1 MSFTHL
7 HVHTEYSLLD
17 GSSKIKEITK
27 RAAELG
33 MDSLAITD
41 HGVMYGVI
49 DFYKAAR
56 EAGIKPVLGCEVYV
70 APGSRFDKEAGT
82 GEDKYNHL
90 VLLAE
95 NNTGYQ
101 NLMKIVSRG
110 FTEGFYYKPRV
121 DKELLRE
128 FHEGIIATSA
138 CLAGEVQRYLAR
150 GMYEE
155 AKRVALSYQD
165 IFGKDNF
172 FLELQ
177 DHGIAEQ
184 HYVNPQLLRMSEE
197 TGIELICTNDVH
209 YTYADDADA
218 HDILL
223 CIQTGKKVTDENRM
237 RYTGGQYY
245 LKSPEEMAELFKY
258 APQAVSNTEK
268 IAERCNVEIEFGVTK
283 LPKFA
288 VPQGYTSWTYLNY
301 LCYEGLK
308 KRYPDQA
315 SDISVEEFVKKAQDE
330 SVEDRKDVVIKV
342 AEDTNNIF
350 QRLAYEL
357 SVIYSMGYVDY
368 FLIVWDYINFAKRH
382 DIPVGPGRGSAAGSI
397 VSYCLEITDLDPI
410 KYSLIF
416 ERFLNPERVSMPDI
430 DVDFCYERRQEVI
443 DYVVEKYGKD
453 CVSQIVTFGT
463 MAARAVIKD
472 VGRVLD
478 LPYAMVDNIAKMV
491 PREIGITI
499 DKALAE
505 NPDLKSEYENNEVVK
520 DLIDKSKRLEGLP
533 RHASMH
539 AAGVLICGKPVEDYV
554 PLSTGSDGAVVAQ
567 FVMTTLE
574 ELGLLKMDFLG
585 LRTLTVI
592 KDAENLIKKY
602 NKDFSIHDIDYSDK
616 GVFDAISTGKC
627 DGIFQ
632 LESAGMKSFMKE
644 LKPRSLEDLIAGISL
659 YRPGPMDFIPQYI
672 KGKNNQD
679 SVTYACPQ
687 LEAILKPTYGCI
699 VYQEQVMQIVR
710 DLAGY
715 SWGRSDLV
723 RRAMS
728 KKKAYVMEQ
737 ERKNFI
743 YGNPDEGV
751 KGCVNNGIDE
761 KVAGKIYDDMID
773 FAKYAFNKS
782 HAACYAVVSFQ
793 TAYLKTYYPVE
804 FMAALM
810 TSVIDNTSK
819 VAGYIYAC
827 KQMNIG
833 ILPPDVNESQMEFTV
848 ENGKIRFAMAAI
860 KSLGRPTIQAI
871 LKERGENGSFVSMQ
885 DFVTRMSHALNKRAI
900 ENFVK
905 AGAFDTFGHT
915 RKSMMIVSE
924 SMLDSAIKHNK
935 DSMSG
940 QMSLFDFAAEE
951 DKKAF
956 EIRIPDVA
964 EYTKEELLGYEKEIL
979 GVYVSGHPLDEY
991 TGMVKKY
998 ITNVSSDFEID
1009 DETGETK
1016 VKDGAVAII
1025 GGLITNKT
1033 IKTTKKGQL
1042 MAFFTLEDVVGTV
1055 EVVVFPNSFTAN
1067 RVVMDHAEKV
1077 FVTGKVQ
1084 ANVDENA
1091 KLICDKVVDFNTI
1104 PRKLWIRFES
1114 LSAYEEKKAEIDGIL
1129 HESDGKDTVVI
1140 YCTKENK
1147 RITLPSNRTIK
1158 VNSELIQKLQAMY
1171 GDKNITT
1178 T

>member
-258 APQAVSNTEK
+258 APQALANTEK
-268 IAERCNVEIEFGVTK
+268 IAKRCNVEIEFGVTK
-283 LPKFA
+283 LPRFA
-288 VPQGYTSWTYLNY
+288 VPEGFTSWTYLNY

-308 KRYPDQA
+308 KRYPEQA
-315 SDISVEEFVKKAQDE
+315 ADISVEEFVRLAKEE
-330 SVEDRKDVVIKV
+330 SVEDRKDVVIKI

-499 DKALAE
+499 DKALSE

-592 KDAENLIKKY
+592 KDAENLIKKH
-602 NKDFSIHDIDYSDK
+602 NKGFSIHDIDYSDK

-905 AGAFDTFGHT
+905 AGAFDTFDHT

-991 TGMVKKY
+991 TGMVNKY
-998 ITNVSSDFEID
+998 ITNVSSDFEVD
-1009 DETGETK
+1009 DELGETK
-1016 VKDGAVAII
+1016 ARDGAIATI
-1025 GGLITNKT
+1025 GGLITEKT

-1042 MAFFTLEDVVGTV
+1042 MAFLTVEDVVGTV

-1067 RVVMDHAEKV
+1067 RVVIDHAEKV

-1091 KLICDKVVDFNTI
+1091 KLICDKVVDFASI
-1104 PRKLWIRFES
+1104 PRKLWIRFAS
-1114 LSAYEEKKAEIDGIL
+1114 LSDYEDKKDELYGIL
-1129 HESDGKDTVVI
+1129 YNSDGKDTVVI

-1147 RITLPSNRTIK
+1147 RLTLPASRTIM
-1158 VNSELIQKLQAMY
+1158 VDSELIQKLQAMY
-1171 GDKNITT
+1171 GEKNVTT

>member
-1 MSFTHL
+1 
-7 HVHTEYSLLD
+7 
-17 GSSKIKEITK
+17 
-27 RAAELG
+27 
-33 MDSLAITD
+33 
-41 HGVMYGVI
+41 
-49 DFYKAAR
+49 
-56 EAGIKPVLGCEVYV
+56 
-70 APGSRFDKEAGT
+70 
-82 GEDKYNHL
+82 
-90 VLLAE
+90 
-95 NNTGYQ
+95 
-101 NLMKIVSRG
+101 
-110 FTEGFYYKPRV
+110 
-121 DKELLRE
+121 
-128 FHEGIIATSA
+128 
-138 CLAGEVQRYLAR
+138 
-150 GMYEE
+150 
-155 AKRVALSYQD
+155 
-165 IFGKDNF
+165 
-172 FLELQ
+172 
-177 DHGIAEQ
+177 
-184 HYVNPQLLRMSEE
+184 
-197 TGIELICTNDVH
+197 
-209 YTYADDADA
+209 
-218 HDILL
+218 
-223 CIQTGKKVTDENRM
+223 
-237 RYTGGQYY
+237 
-245 LKSPEEMAELFKY
+245 
-258 APQAVSNTEK
+258 
-268 IAERCNVEIEFGVTK
+268 
-283 LPKFA
+283 
-288 VPQGYTSWTYLNY
+288 
-301 LCYEGLK
+301 
-308 KRYPDQA
+308 
-315 SDISVEEFVKKAQDE
+315 
-330 SVEDRKDVVIKV
+330 
-342 AEDTNNIF
+342 
-350 QRLAYEL
+350 
-357 SVIYSMGYVDY
+357 
-368 FLIVWDYINFAKRH
+368 
-382 DIPVGPGRGSAAGSI
+382 
-397 VSYCLEITDLDPI
+397 
-410 KYSLIF
+410 
-416 ERFLNPERVSMPDI
+416 MPDI

-871 LKERGENGSFVSMQ
+871 LKERGVNGSFVSMQ
-885 DFVTRMSHALNKRAI
+885 DFVTRMSTALNKRAI

-915 RKSMMIVSE
+915 RKAMMIVSD
-924 SMLDSAIKHNK
+924 SMLDSAVKQNK

-1016 VKDGAVAII
+1016 VKDGAVATI

-1067 RVVMDHAEKV
+1067 RVVIDHAEKV

-1091 KLICDKVVDFNTI
+1091 KLICDKVVDFASI
-1104 PRKLWIRFES
+1104 PRKLWIRFAS
-1114 LSAYEEKKAEIDGIL
+1114 LSDYEDKKDELYGIL
-1129 HESDGKDTVVI
+1129 YNSDGKDTVVI

-1147 RITLPSNRTIK
+1147 RLTLPASRTIR
-1158 VNSELIQKLQAMY
+1158 VDSELIQKLQAMY
-1171 GDKNITT
+1171 GEKNVTT